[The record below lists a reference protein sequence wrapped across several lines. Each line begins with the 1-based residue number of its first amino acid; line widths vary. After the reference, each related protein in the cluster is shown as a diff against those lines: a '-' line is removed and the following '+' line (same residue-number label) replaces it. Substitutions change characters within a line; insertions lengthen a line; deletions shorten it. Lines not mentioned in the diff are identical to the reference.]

1 MKKIIKGMIVVGVM
15 VFAMLAFA
23 GCGKKRIHLNDY
35 FSYSIEGYDGI
46 GNAIASFDDDAF
58 SAAVLAEYKEM
69 DFWTIGVIMSTS
81 QCPYGEW
88 SKKTDLSNGEKIV
101 YHWLMDRKVLAE
113 SKMNITADDIEVT
126 VSGLEEINT
135 YDPFQDAVIT
145 FSGADGYG
153 VVEYDTTK
161 CKVPVTFTSTKKEK
175 LSNGDTV
182 TISYSKSKDI
192 PGTIAQY
199 GAALIGGS
207 KEFNVEGLEALKEF
221 DPFENL
227 VITYT
232 GTSPLATMVF
242 DTKAVPVP
250 DLYYYCEDNDYLAN
264 GDTKEIK
271 VKTNTYS
278 KTLEEQCALYGFKP
292 TREKKTIEVAGADE
306 WLQKVSDIP
315 EAVAKRIDKVAE
327 DYMISSYDQELESYK
342 GLERIG
348 LVVCDKKSHD
358 VWDGQNYL
366 YYVFKVTV
374 ITKSGQESSYYFFLR
389 YSDVKKLSDGTVVLD
404 EDDYNYYCTHSF
416 TLPDFGSVYGYSS
429 LDAFFADN
437 VLSIAENFTYDTNLE
452 VG

>member
-23 GCGKKRIHLNDY
+23 GCGKKEIHLNDY
-35 FSYSIEGYDGI
+35 FTYSVEGYDGM
-46 GNAIASFDDDAF
+46 GKAIASFDSNAF
-58 SAAVLAEYKEM
+58 ESAVLAEYKEM
-69 DFWTIGVIMSTS
+69 DFWTLEVLLYDS
-81 QCPYGEW
+81 QCGHGAW
-88 SKKTDLSNGEKIV
+88 SKETGLSNGDKIA
-101 YHWLMDRKVLAE
+101 YQWQLDRKMLAE
-113 SKMNITADDIEVT
+113 NKMNITADDVEVT
-126 VSGLEEINT
+126 VSGLEKINT

-182 TISYSKSKDI
+182 TISYSKSQDI

-207 KEFNVEGLEALKEF
+207 KEFTVEGLKALKEF

-232 GTSPLATMVF
+232 GTSPRAKMVL
-242 DTKAVPVP
+242 DAKAVPVP

-271 VKTNTYS
+271 VKTNSYS

-315 EAVAKRIDKVAE
+315 EAVAERIDKAAE
-327 DYMISSYDQELESYK
+327 DYMVSKYAQKLESYK

-348 LVVCDKKSHD
+348 LVVRDKKSHD
-358 VWDGQNYL
+358 VWGGQNYL

-374 ITKSGQESSYYFFLR
+374 ITKSGQESSYYSFLR
-389 YSDVKKLSDGTVVLD
+389 YSDVKKLSDGTVVLN
-404 EDDYNYYCTHSF
+404 EDKYNYCTRSL
-416 TLPDFGSVYGYSS
+416 TLPDFGSVYGYST
-429 LDAFFADN
+429 LDAFFADK
-437 VLSIAENFTYDTNLE
+437 VLANAEKYTYDTNLE